1 MSKKKEQV
9 LLSTVETI
17 EKKRF
22 QIEVDSEA
30 YDALVEQ
37 IAVFNG
43 LQPKNSKK
51 MTVTKYINLSL
62 PNLNKELAKINE
74 GLKNNK

>member
-1 MSKKKEQV
+1 MSKKKEQL
-9 LLSTVETI
+9 LLSTVEAP

-22 QIEVDSEA
+22 QIEVDAAA

-37 IAVFNG
+37 LEVFNQ

-62 PNLNKELAKINE
+62 PNLVKELAKINE
-74 GLKNNK
+74 GLKDK

>member
-1 MSKKKEQV
+1 MSNKKQQA
-9 LLSTVETI
+9 LLNNIEVT

-22 QIEVDSEA
+22 QIEVDAAA
-30 YDALVEQ
+30 YDELLAQLE
-37 IAVFNG
+37 VFNA

-62 PNLNKELAKINE
+62 PNLIKELVKINAS
-74 GLKNNK
+74 LKDK